1 MWRSLR
7 KAVAVVLLPL
17 VILAIYVGLA
27 TDWQTATFGTAA
39 LAQDQG
45 QVPGNALGNNSDS
58 DFWRAIR
65 QGEQGTVSIQDKK
78 AGLLVQSEGENWR
91 ALRNG
96 PLSMIGA
103 WFIFGMVALLALFF
117 ALRGRIKIEA
127 GPSGKT
133 IERFNVFERFAHWLT
148 AGSFIVLALTGLN
161 LMYGRYFLKD
171 ILGDEVFATLTLAG
185 KYAHNYVAF
194 AFMAGLVLVFVLWAK
209 DNLPSRVD
217 LKWLAQGGGMFA
229 KGQHPPAKKFNAGQK
244 VVFWLTI
251 LGGISISVSGIA
263 LLFPFQFEFFAATFK
278 VLNAFGFDLPTDL
291 TVLQEMQYSQLL
303 HAFVGLGLIALI
315 IAHIYI
321 ATIGMQGA
329 FQAMGSGMV
338 DENWAKEHHSLWA
351 KSVEDAGTTKES

>member
-1 MWRSLR
+1 MWRFLR
-7 KAVAVVLLPL
+7 KVVAVVSLPL
-17 VILAIYVGLA
+17 FVLTAYAGLV
-27 TDWQTATFGTAA
+27 TDWQSGGFGALA
-39 LAQDQG
+39 LAQEQG
-45 QVPGNALGNNSDS
+45 QVPGNALGSSSDT

-65 QGEQGTVSIQDKK
+65 QGEQGNVSIQDKK
-78 AGLLVQSEGENWR
+78 AGILVQSEGDNWR

-117 ALRGRIKIEA
+117 ALRGRIKIDS
-127 GPSGKT
+127 GNSGKT
-133 IERFNVFERFAHWLT
+133 IERFNGFERFAHWLV

-161 LMYGRYFLKD
+161 LLYGRYFLID
-171 ILGDEVFATLTLAG
+171 ILGEEAFATLTLAG

-194 AFMAGLVLVFVLWAK
+194 AFMIGLVLVFVLWAK

-217 LKWLAQGGGMFA
+217 LKWLAQGGGMFG
-229 KGQHPPAKKFNAGQK
+229 KGKHPPAKKFNAGQK

-251 LGGISISVSGIA
+251 LGGASISLSGVA
-263 LLFPFQFEFFAATFK
+263 LLFPFQLEFFAATFK
-278 VLNAFGFDLPTDL
+278 FLNAFGFDLPTDL
-291 TVLQEMQYSQLL
+291 TVLQEMQYSQLW
-303 HAFVGLGLIALI
+303 HTFVGLGLIALI

-321 ATIGMQGA
+321 ATIGMEGA

-351 KSVEDAGTTKES
+351 ASVEEAGKSKES